1 MVGIVMVTLK
11 IMKFYYI
18 NNLNAQ
24 PTLSDFHSNQS
35 FVKSDISNSE
45 IQFCLSLRCMI

>member
-1 MVGIVMVTLK
+1 MVTLE
-11 IMKFYYI
+11 IIKFYYI

-24 PTLSDFHSNQS
+24 PMLSDFHSSKS

-45 IQFCLSLRCMI
+45 IQFCLSLRYMI